1 MTDRVLPTRRR
12 LRSRVTALLTAT
24 MIGAIGV
31 VAGATSAEA
40 SGGMLT
46 VTAYDQSGT
55 ALTGQ
60 EILDLARNKDDNIG
74 NGYANK
80 VIAALIDPSTLEDLN
95 SANNPLTPTV
105 HSGDL
110 AFALPDVAAALSITW
125 PTSPTRGYS
134 TLFVDN
140 LGAGFSAS
148 TTINLTYRAA
158 LDLKAQYDAGL
169 ATRLAATPAYVA
181 SGDFTTAAA
190 TLATHYAAMTA
201 ASTESDRGRLGWTVL
216 ADIHLAY
223 DLLLSEYGGQ
233 LAKYKDEHDQGSPWL
248 GTTFDDATASNT
260 ATRLG
265 YARNATI
272 PTGVSPNPQYGWVRI
287 VFDIGTSPADY
298 GSAVKKAHSNGL
310 LVMGMPFDSTSARA
324 CKPVSNPAHCTA
336 AEYETRFEN
345 FVNYFSNNTN
355 AALKVDAWEVG
366 NEING
371 EWIDEDPVSGSYV
384 LGSGEMGA
392 KVAAAADYV
401 HTHTNAATVA
411 TLYWQVPTSN
421 RPRNST
427 FSWAQEQLIDTGYA
441 SKFDVVLLS
450 TYIED
455 APLGTGFDRVMS
467 RMASMFSGSQIGLG
481 EFDYFYTDTSRYF
494 WSLTHLTST
503 STQAQAKAA
512 RPELA
517 TLNYLESLA
526 YPSSVGG
533 GFWWYFQEE
542 STGTP
547 GTNLQNAI
555 KAVADKVYFG

>member
-1 MTDRVLPTRRR
+1 MTDQSPTRRR
-12 LRSRVTALLTAT
+12 LRSRVTALVTAVALGAV
-24 MIGAIGV
+24 GAI
-31 VAGATSAEA
+31 AGATSAEA
-40 SGGMLT
+40 SGGTLT
-46 VTAYDQSGT
+46 VTAYDAAGA

-60 EILDLARNKDDNIG
+60 EILDIARNKDDNIG
-74 NGYANK
+74 NDYTSK
-80 VIAALIDPSTLEDLN
+80 VIAALVDPSTLEDLN
-95 SANNPLTPTV
+95 PVNSPLVPTV

-110 AFALPDVAAALSITW
+110 AFTLPDEAAALSITW

-158 LDLKAQYDAGL
+158 LDLKAQYDAAL
-169 ATRLAATPAYVA
+169 SLRLAASPAYSA
-181 SGDFTTAAA
+181 SAAFTTAAA
-190 TLATHYAAMTA
+190 TLATDYTAMTTA
-201 ASTESDRGRLGWTVL
+201 VTESDRGRLGWTVL

-233 LAKYKDEHDQGSPWL
+233 LAKYKDEHDMGSPWL

-260 ATRLG
+260 NTRLG
-265 YARNATI
+265 FAQNATV

-287 VFDIGTSPADY
+287 VFDVGTPPADY
-298 GSAVKKAHSNGL
+298 ASAVKKAHNKGL

-324 CKPVSNPAHCTA
+324 CKPVANPTHCTA
-336 AEYETRFEN
+336 AEYETRFET
-345 FVNYFSNNTN
+345 FVDYFSNNTN
-355 AALKVDAWEVG
+355 AALNIDAWEVG

-384 LGSGEMGA
+384 LGSGEMDD
-392 KVAAAADYV
+392 KVSTAADYV
-401 HTHTNAATVA
+401 HTNTSALTVA

-421 RPRNST
+421 RPQNST
-427 FSWAQEQLIDTGYA
+427 FSWAQSQLIDEGYA

-467 RMASMFSGSQIGLG
+467 RLASMFGGSQIGLG

-494 WSLTHLTST
+494 WSLTHLTYT

-512 RPELA
+512 RPALA
-517 TLNYLESLA
+517 TLSYLESLA

-542 STGTP
+542 STGAA